1 MALRQMNAYVGLQ
14 PVNWVLCSL
23 GSMVKEH
30 GAEEGMVIQLFCFH
44 RLLVLH
50 LAACS
55 VIR

>member
-1 MALRQMNAYVGLQ
+1 MNDYEGLQ

-44 RLLVLH
+44 RLLVLD
-50 LAACS
+50 LAACTA
-55 VIR
+55 VLK